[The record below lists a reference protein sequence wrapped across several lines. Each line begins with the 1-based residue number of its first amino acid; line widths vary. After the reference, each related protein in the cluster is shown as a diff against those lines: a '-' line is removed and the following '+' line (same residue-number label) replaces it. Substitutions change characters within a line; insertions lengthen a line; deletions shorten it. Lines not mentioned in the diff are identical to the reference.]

1 MSVWMKGCVE
11 MDIRKVVV
19 ISDTHKDYASLQK
32 IVDRHRQEA
41 SLFIF
46 LGDVEQDVRTLLKL
60 YPDLPIR
67 MVRGN
72 CDFGSKLKT
81 VDTVEVGGVKI
92 LFCHGHTMMVNSG
105 TSALVEA
112 AKAAG
117 CQIALYGHTH
127 VSYCHYRDGMYVM
140 NPGSP
145 AQPRDGTRSYGI
157 IDITDSGVLPY
168 IVKADDLR

>member
-60 YPDLPIR
+60 YPDLRHEILNETCR
-67 MVRGN
+67 EQVYEDIFNWLGT
-72 CDFGSKLKT
+72 KT
-81 VDTVEVGGVKI
+81 AVT
-92 LFCHGHTMMVNSG
+92 
-105 TSALVEA
+105 
-112 AKAAG
+112 
-117 CQIALYGHTH
+117 
-127 VSYCHYRDGMYVM
+127 
-140 NPGSP
+140 
-145 AQPRDGTRSYGI
+145 
-157 IDITDSGVLPY
+157 LP
-168 IVKADDLR
+168 L